1 MVKWPETQS
10 LLYCHLLELFCI
22 MKVLL
27 DLDAGQDYQHSLEVI
42 HWHLIYSH
50 SHVPVQHTRL
60 IRLVLVKFPSGTET
74 LSVFVTPKTKIPCG
88 HNRSRLVAEG
98 LTGKVRFNSSLKESE
113 LMAEIRSVFR
123 GLMGEEND
131 FPFHI
136 LQPNGVGTK
145 TLGIP
150 STSIHYQWT
159 PREIAKWVARVAYT
173 YWPKSP

>member
-1 MVKWPETQS
+1 MARNTEPTVLPPTGAF
-10 LLYCHLLELFCI
+10 LYNESTSRSRHR
-22 MKVLL
+22 
-27 DLDAGQDYQHSLEVI
+27 
-42 HWHLIYSH
+42 
-50 SHVPVQHTRL
+50 PRL
-60 IRLVLVKFPSGTET
+60 PT
-74 LSVFVTPKTKIPCG
+74 LSRSNPLTSYIQPQSCTRTAHQTNMASTNKVSTWDRNIICLPHTLIKDNSVISIPCG
-88 HNRSRLVAEG
+88 HNRSISAAKG
-98 LTGKVRFNSSLKESE
+98 LTGKVRFNSNMAESE

-159 PREIAKWVARVAYT
+159 PREIAK
-173 YWPKSP
+173 